1 MFKTYE
7 LWWDDVSAYLLMEV
21 AMLLDGGAVPE
32 GLATTFDASLTEA
45 GSKAEALAFNV
56 PRQLSEGFPIYNA
69 QELSII
75 DGSISEEEGIKILKQ
90 EFRKVLKASKKL
102 LCKGSTFMYDYI
114 LGQLLRM
121 DDLYEVDMA
130 SQLLVALPNLA
141 PIC

>member
-1 MFKTYE
+1 
-7 LWWDDVSAYLLMEV
+7 
-21 AMLLDGGAVPE
+21 MLLGGGDAPE

-75 DGSISEEEGIKILKQ
+75 EELITEEEGIEILKV
-90 EFRKVLKASKKL
+90 ELPKVLKKAKKL
-102 LCKGSTFMYDYI
+102 LCQGSTFMHNYI
-114 LGQLLRM
+114 VEQLKSM

-130 SQLLVALPNLA
+130 SQLLVEYPNLA